1 MFLTQEDVAQYG
13 RDGYLIAENLFSPAE
28 VAKMIEAVE
37 KGERVAART
46 SEGIADNAG
55 KQARFANWKELG
67 NDIWSAASS
76 SPRIVNAAR
85 ILLGEEIVFFGGK
98 IIFKEARSGGAWE
111 WHQDFGYWYTGCVYP
126 HMLSVFI
133 ALDPATR
140 ENGCLRVLK
149 GSHKA
154 GRLQHQKAAGGDQI
168 EADPAR
174 ITRLEG
180 LHETVHCEMS
190 PGSALF
196 FHCNLLHSSSA
207 NESDRDRRAFIT
219 CYNALNNIQI
229 SNGQMIIKD
238 PCPVGKDDAIL
249 SF

>member
-98 IIFKEARSGGAWE
+98 IIFKEARS
-111 WHQDFGYWYTGCVYP
+111 
-126 HMLSVFI
+126 
-133 ALDPATR
+133 
-140 ENGCLRVLK
+140 
-149 GSHKA
+149 
-154 GRLQHQKAAGGDQI
+154 
-168 EADPAR
+168 
-174 ITRLEG
+174 
-180 LHETVHCEMS
+180 
-190 PGSALF
+190 
-196 FHCNLLHSSSA
+196 
-207 NESDRDRRAFIT
+207 
-219 CYNALNNIQI
+219 
-229 SNGQMIIKD
+229 
-238 PCPVGKDDAIL
+238 
-249 SF
+249 